1 MKSHFFIVFAV
12 FLTWKGHHRQRSAS
26 PANCFAVRL
35 RVGDLIFAG
44 IFAAEARV
52 SSNEGGE
59 NMGMRREIYG
69 YMDYYRI
76 IIGLLKVPSSG
87 FT

>member
-1 MKSHFFIVFAV
+1 M

-59 NMGMRREIYG
+59 NMGMCREIYG
-69 YMDYYRI
+69 YMDYYRY
-76 IIGLLKVPSSG
+76 LVVDSRKLELTDTSDDVKMAC
-87 FT
+87 

>member
-1 MKSHFFIVFAV
+1 
-12 FLTWKGHHRQRSAS
+12 
-26 PANCFAVRL
+26 
-35 RVGDLIFAG
+35 VGDLIFAG

-59 NMGMRREIYG
+59 NMGMCREIYG

-76 IIGLLKVPSSG
+76 IIGLL
-87 FT
+87 